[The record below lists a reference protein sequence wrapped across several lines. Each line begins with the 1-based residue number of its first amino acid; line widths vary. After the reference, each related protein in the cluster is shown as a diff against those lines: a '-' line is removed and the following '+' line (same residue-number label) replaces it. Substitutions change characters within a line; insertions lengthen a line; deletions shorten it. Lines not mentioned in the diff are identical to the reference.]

1 MDATM
6 SDAIGRIHASEQK
19 IVNNIK
25 FQGKK
30 EELEELSQNEIKLVK
45 LFINKPAIMHMLVE
59 YPNAAIKDGLFDC
72 AYKVIKYYGISI
84 DQLVCRKR
92 DRHFVH
98 ARRDFCHLAIQHTS
112 CTKSKIG
119 RFLKRDHTMII
130 HYLKKPPINLDKID
144 AS

>member
-1 MDATM
+1 M
-6 SDAIGRIHASEQK
+6 SDVIGRMHASEQK

-25 FQGKK
+25 FEGKK
-30 EELEELSQNEIKLVK
+30 EELEELSQSDIKLLK
-45 LFINKPAIMHMLVE
+45 LLISKPAIMRMLIN

-84 DQLVCRKR
+84 EELICKRR
-92 DRHFVH
+92 DRHFVQ
-98 ARRDFCHLAIQHTS
+98 ARRDYCHLAMKHTS
-112 CTKSKIG
+112 CTRSKIA